1 MLNTE
6 QKAYINIPEVFI
18 KLVWIWTIVVPG
30 RYLLIIV
37 YFLQVYF
44 LIWVYVF
51 MHIHHVYWGR
61 NIWKLL

>member
-1 MLNTE
+1 MLDTE
-6 QKAYINIPEVFI
+6 QKAYINIPEVYI

-44 LIWVYVF
+44 LI
-51 MHIHHVYWGR
+51 
-61 NIWKLL
+61 